1 MQSETAAEAHRR
13 STPSGLVVPLPGPG
27 GRIEQYELG
36 SPVTVDPALSGS
48 KPPTS
53 RVCFAAP
60 HVVAD
65 PLSGGDGEIDAID
78 WDRTL
83 AFREHLWSH
92 GLGVAEAMDTAQR
105 GMGLA
110 WPQAKQLISLSA
122 DAAQGRPIAAG
133 AATDQLPETDR
144 HSLNAIAAA
153 YIEQCQFIE
162 ACGVVPVVMASR
174 SMAATASSPAD
185 YVNVY
190 GQLLSEVSGPV
201 LLHWLGDA
209 FDPQLSGYWGSTGH
223 DAAAD
228 ALLEVIAL
236 APDKID
242 GVKISILDAD
252 REAALRS
259 RMPAGVRVYTG
270 DDYNYADL
278 IRGDVHGS
286 SDALLG
292 AFNPTARLA
301 GAALRALDNNDLATY
316 DSLLLPTVPLS
327 RKVFAAPTQYYK
339 TGIVFLAYL
348 NGHQDHF
355 RMLRGMET
363 TRSVMHLAEIVRLAD
378 LAGIFDDL
386 DQVAHRIRSI
396 MATYA
401 VT

>member
-1 MQSETAAEAHRR
+1 MHSQTADEAKRGI
-13 STPSGLVVPLPGPG
+13 TPSGVVLPLPVAG
-27 GRIEQYELG
+27 GGVEQYELG
-36 SPVTVDPALSGS
+36 TPVTVDPALSGS
-48 KPPTS
+48 ESPKS

-65 PLSGGDGEIDAID
+65 PRSGGDQEIDAID

-133 AATDQLPETDR
+133 AATDQLPENGR
-144 HSLNAIAAA
+144 HSLDAIAAA
-153 YIEQCQFIE
+153 YIEQCQTIE
-162 ACGVVPVVMASR
+162 AGGAVPVVMASR
-174 SMAATASSPAD
+174 AMALTASSPAD

-190 GQLLSEVSGPV
+190 GRLLSEVSGPV

-209 FDPQLSGYWGSTGH
+209 FDPQLSGYWGATGL
-223 DAAAD
+223 DGAAD

-236 APDKID
+236 APEKIE

-278 IRGDVHGS
+278 IRGDAHGT

-292 AFNPTARLA
+292 AFNPMARIA
-301 GAALRALDNNDLATY
+301 GAALRALDTDDVATY

-363 TRSVMHLAEIVRLAD
+363 ARSVMHLAEIVRLAD
-378 LAGIFDDL
+378 LAGVFDDIE
-386 DQVAHRIRSI
+386 QAGQRVRGM
-396 MATYA
+396 MATYGVA
-401 VT
+401 

>member
-1 MQSETAAEAHRR
+1 M
-13 STPSGLVVPLPGPG
+13 VPLPIAG
-27 GRIEQYELG
+27 GGTEQYELG
-36 SPVTVDPALSGS
+36 TPVTVDPSLTGS
-48 KPPTS
+48 EPPKS
-53 RVCFAAP
+53 RACFAAP

-65 PLSGGDGEIDAID
+65 PRSGGDTGIDAVD
-78 WDRTL
+78 WERTL

-105 GMGLA
+105 GMGLT
-110 WPQAKQLISLSA
+110 WPHAKQLISLSA
-122 DAAQGRPIAAG
+122 DAAQGRPIVAG

-153 YIEQCQFIE
+153 YIEQCQYIE
-162 ACGVVPVVMASR
+162 ECGAVPVVMASR
-174 SMAATASSPAD
+174 AMAATASSPAD

-190 GQLLSEVSGPV
+190 GQVLAEVSGPV
-201 LLHWLGDA
+201 LLHWLGEA
-209 FDPQLSGYWGSTGH
+209 FDTQLSGYWGSTGH
-223 DAAAD
+223 DGAAD

-252 REAALRS
+252 RETALRS

-278 IRGDVHGS
+278 IRGDTHGA

-292 AFNPTARLA
+292 AFNPMARIA
-301 GAALRALDNNDLATY
+301 GAALRALDDDDVASY

-327 RKVFAAPTQYYK
+327 RKIFAAPTQYYK
-339 TGIVFLAYL
+339 TGIVFLAYV

-355 RMLRGMET
+355 RMIRGMET

-378 LAGIFDDL
+378 RAGVFDDIEE
-386 DQVAHRIRSI
+386 AARRIRSI
-396 MATYA
+396 MATYGVA
-401 VT
+401 